1 MIGVCRRVQS
11 LVHDVV
17 DADYQRLQYLKM
29 YLTPNVRSRISGLLS
44 DPSSYQAAL
53 ENLRNRYGNPLLIAQ
68 AATAKI
74 VGLPNIKVGDMRS
87 LDRYIGRISDIIT
100 TLKRCNQVG
109 KSTLLRW

>member
-44 DPSSYQAAL
+44 DPSTYQAAL

-74 VGLPNIKVGDMRS
+74 ARLAIC
-87 LDRYIGRISDIIT
+87 DRWTSI
-100 TLKRCNQVG
+100 LAE
-109 KSTLLRW
+109 